1 MHPEQITKFKL
12 QLEAKKRDL
21 VHTIL
26 QLEDNGLR
34 AALSN
39 TTGELSAYDNHPADL
54 GSETFERGKDLGLR
68 DNERVLLRSV
78 EHALDKIHQGTYGR
92 CDTCGAEIATERLEA
107 LPWATQCKKCQEESE
122 QIDVTPR
129 PLEEDSLA
137 PPFHR
142 SFLDSDRVDSVGYDG
157 EDAWQDVARYGSSD
171 TPQDI
176 PGTYDYKALFL
187 NSNEHQ
193 GIVDLADAIPN
204 EPGSTSNHARKRRQI
219 EEKETGR

>member
-1 MHPEQITKFKL
+1 MHPKKLAKFKSR
-12 QLEAKKRDL
+12 LEAQKQDL
-21 VHTIL
+21 VNTIL

-39 TTGELSAYDNHPADL
+39 TTGELSAYDNHPGDL
-54 GSETFERGKDLGLR
+54 GSETFERGKDLGLK
-68 DNERVLLRSV
+68 DNERILLRNV
-78 EHALDKIHQGTYGR
+78 ERALDKIHQGTYGR
-92 CDTCGAEIATERLEA
+92 CDSCGAEIATERLEA
-107 LPWATQCKKCQEESE
+107 LPWATQCMKCQEESE
-122 QIDVTPR
+122 QTDVTPR

-142 SFLDSDRVDSVGYDG
+142 SFLDSDSVDSVGYDG

-171 TPQDI
+171 SPQDI
-176 PGTYDYKALFL
+176 PGSYDYKALFL

-204 EPGSTSNHARKRRQI
+204 EPGSTSQHARKRQR
-219 EEKETGR
+219 EEKQTGR